1 MVGRPDLSEEEQTR
15 RRHLM
20 VERQIRRRGIG
31 DPRILEA
38 METVPRHRFVPARL
52 QSRAYDDGPLP
63 IGDGQT
69 ISQPYIVARMA
80 EMAEIHADDRVLDVG
95 TGSGYAAAVY
105 SRLCRE
111 LVSIE
116 IRPELAERARR
127 RLAELGYRNVTVI
140 TGGLEA
146 VADEQ
151 PFDAILVAAA
161 APRIPEKL
169 EKLLAEGGRLVI
181 PVGSTFSQRLWTVRR
196 RDGKLERERHE
207 LVAFVP
213 LVD

>member
-80 EMAEIHADDRVLDVG
+80 EMAEIHPDDRVLDVG

-116 IRPELAERARR
+116 IRPELAETARR

>member
-1 MVGRPDLSEEEQTR
+1 MVGRPDLSEEEQAR

-80 EMAEIHADDRVLDVG
+80 EMAEIHPDDRVLDVG

>member
-80 EMAEIHADDRVLDVG
+80 EMAEIHPDDRVLDVG

>member
-116 IRPELAERARR
+116 IRPELAEAARR

>member
-1 MVGRPDLSEEEQTR
+1 MVGRPDLSEEEQAR

-80 EMAEIHADDRVLDVG
+80 EMAEIHPDDRVLDVG

-116 IRPELAERARR
+116 IRPELAEAARR

>member
-1 MVGRPDLSEEEQTR
+1 
-15 RRHLM
+15 
-20 VERQIRRRGIG
+20 
-31 DPRILEA
+31 

-80 EMAEIHADDRVLDVG
+80 EMAEIHPDDRVLDVG
-95 TGSGYAAAVY
+95 TGSGYAAVVY

>member
-1 MVGRPDLSEEEQTR
+1 VVGRPDLSEEEQTR

-80 EMAEIHADDRVLDVG
+80 EMAEIHPDDRVLDVG

-116 IRPELAERARR
+116 IRPELAEAARR

>member
-1 MVGRPDLSEEEQTR
+1 MVGRPDLSEEEQAR

-116 IRPELAERARR
+116 IRPELAEAARR

>member
-1 MVGRPDLSEEEQTR
+1 
-15 RRHLM
+15 M

-80 EMAEIHADDRVLDVG
+80 EMAEIHPDDRVLDVG

-116 IRPELAERARR
+116 IRPELAETARR

-169 EKLLAEGGRLVI
+169 ENLLAEGGRLVI
-181 PVGSTFSQRLWTVRR
+181 PVGSTVSQRLWTVRR

>member
-80 EMAEIHADDRVLDVG
+80 EMAEIHPDDRVLDVG

-116 IRPELAERARR
+116 IRPELAEAARR

>member
-1 MVGRPDLSEEEQTR
+1 
-15 RRHLM
+15 M

-80 EMAEIHADDRVLDVG
+80 EMAEIHPDDRVLDVG

-116 IRPELAERARR
+116 IRPELAEAARR

>member
-1 MVGRPDLSEEEQTR
+1 
-15 RRHLM
+15 M

-116 IRPELAERARR
+116 IRPELAEAARR